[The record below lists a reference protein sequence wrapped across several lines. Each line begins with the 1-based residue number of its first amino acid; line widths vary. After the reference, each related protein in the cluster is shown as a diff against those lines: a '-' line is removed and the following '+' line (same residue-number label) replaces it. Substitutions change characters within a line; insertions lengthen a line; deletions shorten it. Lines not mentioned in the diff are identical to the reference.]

1 MRQGRNIL
9 APIMV
14 LGIALVTGGWFLQKG
29 MDRDESLYAQVRV
42 FQEVMDHVSRGF
54 VNQVEDSDL
63 YDSAIE
69 GVLESLGDPHTSL
82 IDAETWES
90 FRFRSGADAEYG
102 GVGLEILRREG
113 EITVMTPLPGGPS
126 LRAGIRTGDV
136 IAEVDGESTA
146 DWDSDV
152 TADRLRG
159 RPGTAVVIGI
169 RRPGVETVIPF
180 AINRAVIELLSV
192 PFSVMLQDGIGY
204 LPLQV
209 FSQTSTK
216 EVREA
221 LASLDDQGMTSLVL
235 DLRGNP
241 GGLLDEGAG
250 VADLFL
256 REGVSIVETK
266 GRTPEQ
272 NQAFVSRAGQLYPD
286 LPIVVLLDG
295 GSASAS
301 EILAGALQDHDR
313 ALVVGVQSYGKGS
326 VQTLYRLTGG
336 DILRL
341 TTAKWYTP
349 SGRTIQ
355 KDYAAQNAASDPRNV
370 AVGLMGEPVA
380 RPTPSD
386 PDVPTFSSMGGRT
399 LMGGGGITPD
409 VVVMPD
415 TLSTSVRDA
424 VLALGARGGSISTAV
439 FDFAVR
445 FVQDREVEAGFSL
458 PSAELDRF
466 LGELG
471 ELGEG
476 GEGVEASVLRDSRS
490 FLQRRVERE
499 IMNQTG
505 GDEGRFLHEVAWDL
519 PVREAIRLL
528 ARVDSQ
534 AGLFAEV
541 DQTVGA
547 EPVEVGSSR

>member
-1 MRQGRNIL
+1 MRQSRNIL
-9 APIMV
+9 APFMV
-14 LGIALVTGGWFLQKG
+14 LGIALVTGGWFLQQG

-102 GVGLEILRREG
+102 GVGLEILRRDG
-113 EITVMTPLPGGPS
+113 DITVMTPLPGGPS

-136 IAEVDGESTA
+136 IAEVDGEPTA
-146 DWDSDV
+146 EWDTDV

-159 RPGTAVVIGI
+159 RPGTPVELGV
-169 RRPGVETVIPF
+169 RRPGVDQLISF
-180 AINRAVIELLSV
+180 SINRAVIELLSV
-192 PFSVMLQDGIGY
+192 PFAVMLDEGIGY

-209 FSQTSTK
+209 FSQTSTV
-216 EVREA
+216 EVSAA
-221 LASLDDQGMTSLVL
+221 LESLADQGMTSLIL

-256 REGVSIVETK
+256 EPGVSIVETK

-286 LPIVVLLDG
+286 MPIVVLLDG

-313 ALVVGVQSYGKGS
+313 ALVVGGQSYGKGS

-349 SGRTIQ
+349 AGRTIQ
-355 KDYAAQNAASDPRNV
+355 KDYGAQDASTDLRNV
-370 AVGLMGEPVA
+370 AVGLMGEPVI
-380 RPTPSD
+380 RPGPVD
-386 PDVPTFSSMGGRT
+386 AELPTFTSMGGRT
-399 LMGGGGITPD
+399 LIGGGGITPD
-409 VVVMPD
+409 VVVTPD
-415 TLSTSVRDA
+415 TLTASVRDA
-424 VLALGARGGSISTAV
+424 VFALGARGGTISRAV

-445 FVQDREVEAGFSL
+445 FVQDREVGADFSIA
-458 PSAELDRF
+458 AEDLDRF
-466 LGELG
+466 LTELG
-471 ELGEG
+471 SEGEG
-476 GEGVEASVLRDSRS
+476 FDSVVLRDSRG
-490 FLQRRVERE
+490 FLERRVERE
-499 IMNQTG
+499 IMDQVG
-505 GDEGRFLHEVAWDL
+505 GGEGRFMHEVAWDL
-519 PVREAIRLL
+519 TVREAIRLL
-528 ARVDSQ
+528 HGADTQ
-534 AGLFAEV
+534 AALFAEV
-541 DQTVGA
+541 DQTVGV
-547 EPVEVGSSR
+547 EPVEEGASR

>member
-1 MRQGRNIL
+1 
-9 APIMV
+9 MV
-14 LGIALVTGGWFLQKG
+14 LGIALVTGGWFLQQG

-113 EITVMTPLPGGPS
+113 AITVMTPLPGGPS

-146 DWDSDV
+146 DWDTDV

-159 RPGTAVVIGI
+159 RPGTAVEIGI

-180 AINRAVIELLSV
+180 AIHRAVIELLSV

-221 LASLDDQGMTSLVL
+221 LASLDAQGMTSLVL

-256 REGVSIVETK
+256 EPGVSIVETK

-313 ALVVGVQSYGKGS
+313 ALVVGAQSYGKGS

-355 KDYAAQNAASDPRNV
+355 KDYAAQSAASDLRNV
-370 AVGLMGEPVA
+370 AVGLMGEPIV
-380 RPTPSD
+380 RPIPSD

-409 VVVMPD
+409 VEVMPD
-415 TLSTSVRDA
+415 TLSASVRQA
-424 VLALGARGGSISTAV
+424 VLALGARGGMVSTAV

-445 FVQDREVEAGFSL
+445 FVQDREVEVGFSL
-458 PSAELDRF
+458 PSEQLDRF
-466 LGELG
+466 LDELG
-471 ELGEG
+471 AG
-476 GEGVEASVLRDSRS
+476 GEGIEASVLRESRC

-499 IMNQTG
+499 IMNQAG
-505 GDEGRFLHEVAWDL
+505 GDEGRFMHEVAWDL
-519 PVREAIRLL
+519 PVREAMRLL

-534 AGLFAEV
+534 AGLFAEI
-541 DQTVGA
+541 DQVVGA
-547 EPVEVGSSR
+547 EPVEEGASR

>member
-14 LGIALVTGGWFLQKG
+14 LGIALVTGGWFLQQG
-29 MDRDESLYAQVRV
+29 MDRDQSLYAQVRV

-380 RPTPSD
+380 RPMPSD

-415 TLSTSVRDA
+415 TLSSSVRAA

-471 ELGEG
+471 EG
-476 GEGVEASVLRDSRS
+476 GEGIDASVLRDSRS

>member
-1 MRQGRNIL
+1 M
-9 APIMV
+9 MV
-14 LGIALVTGGWFLQKG
+14 LGIALVTGGWFLQRG
-29 MDRDESLYAQVRV
+29 MDRDEGLYAQVRV

-54 VNQVEDSDL
+54 VNPVKDSDL

-69 GVLESLGDPHTSL
+69 GVLQSLGDPHTSL

-102 GVGLEILRREG
+102 GVGLEILRRDG

-136 IAEVDGESTA
+136 IAEVDGEPTA
-146 DWDSDV
+146 DWDTDV

-159 RPGTAVVIGI
+159 RPGTEVEVGI
-169 RRPGVETVIPF
+169 RRPGVEHLIPF
-180 AINRAVIELLSV
+180 TIQRAVIELLSV
-192 PFSVMLQDGIGY
+192 PFAAMLEDGVGY

-209 FSQTSTK
+209 FSETSTK
-216 EVREA
+216 EVRAA
-221 LASLDDQGMTSLVL
+221 LESLTDQGMTSLIL

-256 REGVSIVETK
+256 EKGVPIVETK

-272 NQAFVSRAGQLYPD
+272 NHAFVSRAGQLYPD
-286 LPIVVLLDG
+286 LPIVVLLNG

-349 SGRTIQ
+349 AGRTIQ
-355 KDYAAQNAASDPRNV
+355 KDYAAQSALADPKNV
-370 AVGLMGEPVA
+370 ALGLMGEPVA
-380 RPTPSD
+380 RPRPVD
-386 PDVPTFSSMGGRT
+386 PDVPTFTSMGGRT
-399 LMGGGGITPD
+399 LTGGGGITPD
-409 VVVMPD
+409 VVVMSD
-415 TLSTSVRDA
+415 TLSNTVREA
-424 VLALGARGGSISTAV
+424 VWALGARGGAISTAV

-445 FVQDREVEAGFSL
+445 YVQEREVGAEFSL
-458 PSAELDRF
+458 PSEDLDRF
-466 LGELG
+466 LTELAA
-471 ELGEG
+471 G
-476 GEGVEASVLRDSRS
+476 GAAFEPSVLRTSRS
-490 FLQRRVERE
+490 FLKRRVERE
-499 IMNQTG
+499 IMNQAG
-505 GDEGRFLHEVAWDL
+505 GEEGRFMHEVAWDL

-528 ARVDSQ
+528 ANVDSQ
-534 AGLFAEV
+534 TALFAEV
-541 DQTVGA
+541 GQVVVPASAEEGA
-547 EPVEVGSSR
+547 AR